1 MQRQRQGLNIFVGV
15 FRHARRISNNT
26 PTMPS
31 IPLKRT
37 STAERSVSPPPTK
50 RRSVSTATA
59 PQLEQNGKNVTTTTS
74 GALRK
79 VASTTNKKLV
89 QNFFAKAS
97 EKAPERTKWD
107 QIGNSL
113 YICRYDKVDEHKHV
127 RPRKVALFDFDSTL
141 VITQSG
147 KKFGR
152 EAGDWTWWHSSVE
165 QKLKQLVHDGY
176 LVCIISNQAGL
187 KAPDAK
193 TKAPTAA
200 LNKKT
205 SEWKQKVKAVLD
217 VLDLPITLY
226 AARDHDTY
234 RKPRIGMW
242 EQLLKDHD
250 LHAAD
255 IDMNG
260 SIFVGDAA
268 GRIAGPMGGKDF
280 SCSDRDFATNVGI
293 PFKTPEEYF
302 LGQEERPWTR
312 NLEPSKY
319 LDTINNSKTDESP
332 IVFTKK
338 NNQDIILFVGS
349 PGAGKSSFF
358 WRHLEPL
365 GYERVNQDILGSR
378 DKCLRRATEYLTE
391 GQSVAVD
398 NTNADM
404 DVRKAWLDLAAK
416 HNVPVRVVL
425 FTASPKLC
433 EHNDTVRA
441 LGGIKMNPESRTM
454 LPKMAFSGFAGRY
467 VEPSVREGFQDITK
481 VDFRFEG
488 GEVERKIWGRFW
500 IT

>member
-1 MQRQRQGLNIFVGV
+1 MQRQIPGTVTFTRVV
-15 FRHARRISNNT
+15 RHARCITRNKS
-26 PTMPS
+26 TMPS

-37 STAERSVSPPPTK
+37 ATADRSVSPPPTK

-59 PQLEQNGKNVTTTTS
+59 QQTEQNGKDVTTTTTN
-74 GALRK
+74 GTLKK

-97 EKAPERTKWD
+97 ERAPEKTRWD
-107 QIGNSL
+107 QFENSV
-113 YICRYDKVDEHKHV
+113 YICRYDKSNEHKHV
-127 RPRKVALFDFDSTL
+127 KPRKVALFDFDSTL
-141 VITQSG
+141 VVTQSG

-165 QKLKQLVHDGY
+165 QKLKQLVHEGY

-250 LHAAD
+250 LQPGD
-255 IDMNG
+255 IDMNE
-260 SIFVGDAA
+260 SIFVGDGA
-268 GRIAGPMGGKDF
+268 GRIAGPKGGKDF

-302 LGQEERPWTR
+302 LGEEERAWTR
-312 NLEPSKY
+312 SFEPSKY
-319 LDTINNSKTDESP
+319 IDTINNSRTDE
-332 IVFTKK
+332 ILTKK
-338 NNQDIILFVGS
+338 NDQDIVLFVGS

-365 GYERVNQDILGSR
+365 GYERVNQDTLGSR
-378 DKCLRRATEYLTE
+378 DKCLRRAAEYLAE

-398 NTNADM
+398 NTNADI

-467 VEPSVREGFQDITK
+467 VEPSTREGFQDITK

-488 GEVERKIWGRFW
+488 GEEERKIWGRYW